1 MLPGEFR
8 NYFHVGGW
16 SRILPHKKVG
26 KMVWEQKQHPRELC
40 CGGKQHREEQKEAEM
55 AAGPWLLM
63 GEWQAGVA
71 REERKGQM
79 KKTAWLSD
87 YKVLVL

>member
-1 MLPGEFR
+1 
-8 NYFHVGGW
+8 
-16 SRILPHKKVG
+16 
-26 KMVWEQKQHPRELC
+26 MVWEQKQHPRELC

-79 KKTAWLSD
+79 KKTA
-87 YKVLVL
+87 